1 PEVTCLS
8 VTNDRCGRLKRSE
21 SSMGGSPAVWEPRT
35 IRSIGLL
42 FDGDTLCQVAGLVD
56 VSAFEHRGMVGKELD
71 WNCVQQR
78 GDERVAVGHGDVE
91 GEAVGKPRNP
101 RSV

>member
-1 PEVTCLS
+1 MS
-8 VTNDRCGRLKRSE
+8 
-21 SSMGGSPAVWEPRT
+21 GSPAVWEPRT

-56 VSAFEHRGMVGKELD
+56 VSASEHRGMVGKELD

-91 GEAVGKPRNP
+91 GEAVGKPRIPAVSEIITTRPP
-101 RSV
+101 RAMTSSTLPRV